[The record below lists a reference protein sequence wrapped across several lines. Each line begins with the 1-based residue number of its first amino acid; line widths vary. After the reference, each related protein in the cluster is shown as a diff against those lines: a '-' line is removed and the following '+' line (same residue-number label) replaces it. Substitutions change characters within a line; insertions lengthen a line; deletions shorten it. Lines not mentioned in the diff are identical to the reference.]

1 MSVKRAL
8 FPASFRWPVFGL
20 KLTSDIITVT
30 APLESGLTLEL
41 PSKAEETIVSI
52 HFHFHLYIKRNK
64 VVIYL
69 KKEYILPTVFY
80 MSGFAMYMFGRAFSM
95 DFLGVIGV
103 IIILLCIIWRYLNQ
117 GFHVS
122 SVATY
127 LIGMFCGLVA
137 LLALWSE
144 EVSDRKLLFILVLTI
159 VQCAICIWQRSK
171 LVKKQSRM
179 DKISV
184 WISVVV
190 MAIAVSA
197 NVVMFVFKKLPWLV
211 NAYLI
216 TMVILPSALHIF
228 NAKIIK
234 TDE

>member
-1 MSVKRAL
+1 
-8 FPASFRWPVFGL
+8 
-20 KLTSDIITVT
+20 
-30 APLESGLTLEL
+30 
-41 PSKAEETIVSI
+41 
-52 HFHFHLYIKRNK
+52 
-64 VVIYL
+64 
-69 KKEYILPTVFY
+69 
-80 MSGFAMYMFGRAFSM
+80 
-95 DFLGVIGV
+95 
-103 IIILLCIIWRYLNQ
+103 
-117 GFHVS
+117 
-122 SVATY
+122 
-127 LIGMFCGLVA
+127 MFCGLVA